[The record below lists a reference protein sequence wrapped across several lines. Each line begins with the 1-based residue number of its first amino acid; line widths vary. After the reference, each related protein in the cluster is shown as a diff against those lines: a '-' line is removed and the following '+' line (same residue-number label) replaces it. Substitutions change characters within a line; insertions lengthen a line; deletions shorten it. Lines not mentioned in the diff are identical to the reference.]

1 MSFKD
6 FFSHKKATM
15 PLYIVSFFDSLVFFA
30 PVALLVRTR
39 CGITLSQFFYL
50 QVISSLCVFA
60 LEIPCGVLTDK
71 IGYKKSLILA
81 QLLLT
86 TVRLLFFIGG
96 NFYLFALA
104 SVIEAT
110 SICFESG
117 TGEAYYYTLFG
128 EEKYLKVSSIAS
140 AFATASFI
148 ISTLLFV
155 PINAFLGM
163 NYLLLFTLFSHIIAL
178 IASFFYQ
185 QQQAQP
191 VSQPQAVSQA
201 QPVSQ
206 QPHAQEKQSTKK
218 LLKKIVTNPALIA
231 LFFVSSFLSLGVYIV
246 NFFFII
252 KLEECGI
259 SENAISAVILGYSA
273 IKLLS
278 PLIVPRLEK
287 RSEKAALPALF
298 ALNALLTFA
307 LYKSTNYA
315 VFAPML
321 LLPLAMSLP
330 RSLLSKAQNKL
341 IDALELGENR
351 ATVLSVLNQG
361 ANLCD
366 VVFLFLASAAANVNM
381 LFLGTAILFLL
392 LAILTALRYN
402 M

>member
-1 MSFKD
+1 M
-6 FFSHKKATM
+6 
-15 PLYIVSFFDSLVFFA
+15 
-30 PVALLVRTR
+30 
-39 CGITLSQFFYL
+39 
-50 QVISSLCVFA
+50 
-60 LEIPCGVLTDK
+60 
-71 IGYKKSLILA
+71 
-81 QLLLT
+81 
-86 TVRLLFFIGG
+86 RLLFFIGG

-117 TGEAYYYTLFG
+117 TTEAYYYTLFG

-140 AFATASFI
+140 SFSTASFI

-185 QQQAQP
+185 PQAQP
-191 VSQPQAVSQA
+191 VSQTPGVSQPKAVSQA
-201 QPVSQ
+201 TLASE
-206 QPHAQEKQSTKK
+206 EKNTISVI
-218 LLKKIVTNPALIA
+218 KKIATNPALIA
-231 LFFVSSFLSLGVYIV
+231 IFFVSSFLSLGVYIV

-259 SENAISAVILGYSA
+259 SENAISAVIHGYSA
-273 IKLLS
+273 IELLS

-287 RSEKAALPALF
+287 RSEKAALTALF

-321 LLPLAMSLP
+321 LLPLMLGLT

-381 LFLGTAILFLL
+381 LFLGTAILFAL

>member
-15 PLYIVSFFDSLVFFA
+15 PLYIVSFFNSLVFFA
-30 PVALLVRTR
+30 PVALFVRTR

-86 TVRLLFFIGG
+86 TVRLLFFIGD

-117 TGEAYYYTLFG
+117 TTEAYYYTLFG

-140 AFATASFI
+140 SFATASFI

-178 IASFFYQ
+178 IASFF
-185 QQQAQP
+185 QAQP
-191 VSQPQAVSQA
+191 VSQTQGVSQ
-201 QPVSQ
+201 PT
-206 QPHAQEKQSTKK
+206 HAQEKQNTKK
-218 LLKKIVTNPALIA
+218 LIKKIVTNPALIA
-231 LFFVSSFLSLGVYIV
+231 IFFVSSFLSLGVYIV

-259 SENAISAVILGYSA
+259 NENAISAVILGYSA

-287 RSEKAALPALF
+287 RSEKASLPALF

-321 LLPLAMSLP
+321 LLPLVMSLP

-402 M
+402 K

>member
-117 TGEAYYYTLFG
+117 TLDAYYYTIFG

-185 QQQAQP
+185 PQAQP
-191 VSQPQAVSQA
+191 VSQPQAVSQ
-201 QPVSQ
+201 PT
-206 QPHAQEKQSTKK
+206 HAQEKQNTKK
-218 LLKKIVTNPALIA
+218 LIKKIVTNPALIA
-231 LFFVSSFLSLGVYIV
+231 IFFVSSFLSLGVYIV

-259 SENAISAVILGYSA
+259 NENAISAVILGYSA
-273 IKLLS
+273 IELLS

-287 RSEKAALPALF
+287 LNEKDALPALF

-321 LLPLAMSLP
+321 LLPLMLGLT

>member
-15 PLYIVSFFDSLVFFA
+15 PLYIVSFFDSLVFFV

-60 LEIPCGVLTDK
+60 LEIPCGVITDK

-117 TGEAYYYTLFG
+117 TVEAYYYTLFG
-128 EEKYLKVSSIAS
+128 KEKYLKVSSIAS

-185 QQQAQP
+185 PQAQP
-191 VSQPQAVSQA
+191 VSQPKAVSQA
-201 QPVSQ
+201 TLTSE
-206 QPHAQEKQSTKK
+206 EKNTKS
-218 LLKKIVTNPALIA
+218 LIKKIVTNPALIA
-231 LFFVSSFLSLGVYIV
+231 IFFVSSFLSLGVYIV

-273 IKLLS
+273 IELLS

-287 RSEKAALPALF
+287 RSEKAALTALF

-321 LLPLAMSLP
+321 LLPLVLGLT

-402 M
+402 K

>member
-185 QQQAQP
+185 QQSKA
-191 VSQPQAVSQA
+191 VSQPT
-201 QPVSQ
+201 
-206 QPHAQEKQSTKK
+206 HAQEKQNTKK
-218 LLKKIVTNPALIA
+218 LIKKIVTNPALIA
-231 LFFVSSFLSLGVYIV
+231 IFFVSSFLSLGVYIV

-259 SENAISAVILGYSA
+259 NENAISAVILGYSA

-321 LLPLAMSLP
+321 LLPLMLGLT